1 MPHASPQ
8 VAAVTLRVASM
19 DGTSFPA
26 TVPHCGCVF
35 DVKSAI
41 GRVSA
46 HSRYPSVSPHAFV
59 SDQLGGIEP
68 TSIELFV
75 EGAENPL
82 QDAGPLESVGVVDG
96 MVLFMLPRPGA
107 VLQAQAPSL
116 LN

>member
-1 MPHASPQ
+1 
-8 VAAVTLRVASM
+8 
-19 DGTSFPA
+19 
-26 TVPHCGCVF
+26 
-35 DVKSAI
+35 
-41 GRVSA
+41 
-46 HSRYPSVSPHAFV
+46 VSPHAFV

-82 QDAGPLESVGVVDG
+82 QDAGLLESVGVVDG